1 MILGPQHLV
10 VKYMEKSRGN
20 SNRKVEAEIS
30 LPHLLLK
37 GLPIGET

>member
-10 VKYMEKSRGN
+10 VKYMEKSRDN
-20 SNRKVEAEIS
+20 TNRKVEGEIS

-37 GLPIGET
+37 GLSIGET